1 MPARRRS
8 NNGGGETYLERLLA
22 EFSGCCRPE
31 EAQRPSYRAASPA
44 AAAAP
49 RPGWPAP
56 DAAADTP
63 TPPTPPQTRRSSSIV
78 SDPDTL
84 SPRAVSLLIAAAEL
98 DKLSLGAL
106 REALA
111 PLAADGRPPD
121 GAAVAQRCARATGR
135 GGFTDATATDSL
147 QGDALA
153 HVVLGICAA
162 ADASDAQV
170 LGLAA
175 AAASE
180 LGEVDAVASTI
191 APGAFQSRAA
201 LADDLRAAIRDAGAS
216 ETDVSPNTFAAVV
229 EACLARDVALDHAA
243 AEEREAAVD
252 DV

>member
-56 DAAADTP
+56 DAAADAPDAAADAP
-63 TPPTPPQTRRSSSIV
+63 TPPAPPQTRRSSSIV

-111 PLAADGRPPD
+111 N
-121 GAAVAQRCARATGR
+121 ARMSPGMER
-135 GGFTDATATDSL
+135 VMEL
-147 QGDALA
+147 QG
-153 HVVLGICAA
+153 G
-162 ADASDAQV
+162 
-170 LGLAA
+170 
-175 AAASE
+175 
-180 LGEVDAVASTI
+180 
-191 APGAFQSRAA
+191 
-201 LADDLRAAIRDAGAS
+201 
-216 ETDVSPNTFAAVV
+216 
-229 EACLARDVALDHAA
+229 
-243 AEEREAAVD
+243 
-252 DV
+252 

>member
-56 DAAADTP
+56 DAAADTL

-106 REALA
+106 CEALA
-111 PLAADGRPPD
+111 NARTSPGPKGESHGVTRGVKGERARLTPLLPLPPPPPRPARPRRRRRGPPRRRPRRGRP
-121 GAAVAQRCARATGR
+121 
-135 GGFTDATATDSL
+135 
-147 QGDALA
+147 
-153 HVVLGICAA
+153 
-162 ADASDAQV
+162 
-170 LGLAA
+170 
-175 AAASE
+175 
-180 LGEVDAVASTI
+180 
-191 APGAFQSRAA
+191 
-201 LADDLRAAIRDAGAS
+201 
-216 ETDVSPNTFAAVV
+216 
-229 EACLARDVALDHAA
+229 
-243 AEEREAAVD
+243 
-252 DV
+252 